1 MSGNDEGRLKQCEII
16 LTHGCNLRCNFCF
29 EKEAGYRLSDQLGYE
44 DLKRLVDLCG
54 NAGVRYLFLTGGEP
68 LLYPHLIEIL
78 HYVSEYHPSI
88 TPTIA
93 TNGVLLDDIGLCQ
106 RLVDAGLRYLDVSMK
121 GASTESWLWSTGCDG
136 FSRQIKAIRNLS
148 AMPVEFTCS
157 MVVTH
162 DNVTEICDAVQVAH
176 DNGAK
181 QFSFTFYIDNSHS
194 QERNQVYLEKSNP
207 FALIQA
213 FVSQVERLC
222 AITDDWWVEYS
233 YPMCVFTEEQLRVIE
248 GRLAG
253 PCQVHLGNA
262 ITINTRMELMP
273 CDMYIGMNLGR
284 FGKEFSTPHEL
295 EKLLKSHD
303 SQSVLDG
310 IRKLPSPKCALCKY
324 LKRCYG
330 GCPVLW
336 QSYSF
341 ESLMHFKA
349 ETLGVSWPCKSSW

>member
-1 MSGNDEGRLKQCEII
+1 MSGNNEGRLKQCEII
-16 LTHGCNLRCNFCF
+16 LTHGCNLRCDFCF
-29 EKEAGYRLSDQLGYE
+29 EKEAGYRLNDQLDYK

-54 NAGVRYLFLTGGEP
+54 DAGVRYLFLTGGEP
-68 LLYPHLIEIL
+68 LLYPPLVEIL
-78 HYVSEYHPSI
+78 QYISENHPSI

-93 TNGVLLDDIGLCQ
+93 TNGILLDNINFCQ
-106 RLVDAGLRYLDVSMK
+106 RLLDAGLRYLDVSIK
-121 GASTESWLWSTGCDG
+121 GASAASWVRATGCDDL
-136 FSRQIKAIRNLS
+136 SRQMKAIRNLAS
-148 AMPVEFTCS
+148 IPVEFTCS

-162 DNVTEICDAVQVAH
+162 DNVAEICDAVQMAH

-181 QFSFTFYIDNSHS
+181 QFSFTFYIDNFHS
-194 QERNQVYLEKSNP
+194 QDKNRVYLEKNNP

-233 YPMCVFTEEQLRVIE
+233 YPMCMFTEEQLRVLE

-262 ITINTRMELMP
+262 ITVNTHMELMP
-273 CDMYIGMNLGR
+273 CDMYIGTNLGR
-284 FGKEFSTPHEL
+284 FEKEFSTPHEL
-295 EKLLKSHD
+295 EKLLESRD
-303 SQSVLDG
+303 TLSVLDD
-310 IRKLPSPKCALCKY
+310 IRKLPSPKCLSCKY
-324 LKRCYG
+324 LERCYG

-341 ESLMHFKA
+341 DSLMSFKV
-349 ETLGVSWPCKSSW
+349 EMLGIL

>member
-1 MSGNDEGRLKQCEII
+1 MPGKDESGLKQCEII
-16 LTHGCNLRCNFCF
+16 LTHGCNLRCDFCF
-29 EKEAGYRLSDQLGYE
+29 EKEAGYRLNDQLSYE
-44 DLKRLVDLCG
+44 DLKHLVDLCG
-54 NAGVRYLFLTGGEP
+54 NAGARYLFLTGGEP
-68 LLYPHLIEIL
+68 LLYPHLVEIL
-78 HYVSEYHPSI
+78 QYVSENHPPI

-93 TNGVLLDDIGLCQ
+93 TNGIFLDDISLCQ

-121 GASTESWLWSTGCDG
+121 GASAESWVRSTGYDG
-136 FSRQIKAIRNLS
+136 LSRQMKAIRNLS
-148 AMPVEFTCS
+148 SMPVEFTCS

-194 QERNQVYLEKSNP
+194 RERNRIYLEKNNP
-207 FALIQA
+207 FALIQV
-213 FVSQVERLC
+213 FVSQAERLC

-233 YPMCVFTEEQLRVIE
+233 YPMCVFTENQLSVIE
-248 GRLAG
+248 DRLAG

-273 CDMYIGMNLGR
+273 CDMYIGTNLGR
-284 FGKEFSTPHEL
+284 FGKEFSTPREL
-295 EKLLKSHD
+295 EKLLENPGT
-303 SQSVLDG
+303 QGVLDD
-310 IRKLPSPKCALCKY
+310 IRKLPSPKCSSCKY
-324 LKRCYG
+324 LGRCYG

-341 ESLMHFKA
+341 DSLMSFKT
-349 ETLGVSWPCKSSW
+349 ETLGTL